1 MAKFR
6 LSQIVHLCS
15 QKCVCDTNFGPFGEF
30 GAYFPVQL
38 SSQSHFANIFAYFLP
53 LLLLKHKK
61 STACMDPL
69 KLIFKISIL
78 EANKQTKAKKK
89 KPIVFAS
96 FILAWYKS
104 KRVNY

>member
-1 MAKFR
+1 
-6 LSQIVHLCS
+6 
-15 QKCVCDTNFGPFGEF
+15 
-30 GAYFPVQL
+30 
-38 SSQSHFANIFAYFLP
+38 
-53 LLLLKHKK
+53 
-61 STACMDPL
+61 MDPL

-104 KRVNY
+104 KRVNYWPTQIFKTSVLKKLQD